1 MEFNGKTMTV
11 FSTFA
16 TVGVCDNIIGPYGWS
31 SKNIVDKLCPA
42 FEESGT
48 LVTCWPVEGYPL
60 EVVSTINDKGE
71 AWDKITLTHND
82 QTFTAN
88 FDKLEN
94 PVYFGSYNWLTG
106 VLEDPENGLYQHNLE
121 DDSFTEI
128 TDPENYRP
136 PIVRNIVG
144 LPDANGFFSD
154 CGNTTVR
161 GMADPKHVIGE
172 LTNEVEALQA
182 EQNKQYEL
190 IEEVT
195 LTEAVA
201 SFTRN
206 KDTNGVA
213 YNFSAVRACANFP
226 AASAAQ
232 TITFVLGAQGSDY
245 YIYHNDEGIAT
256 DARQTILVARNDCGI
271 CDYYYCVSQ
280 TGYRGYLRTRSTYIQ
295 NVWKNIKKVTINAAT
310 TFPIGTVIKIYGI
323 RG

>member
-1 MEFNGKTMTV
+1 M
-11 FSTFA
+11 S
-16 TVGVCDNIIGPYGWS
+16 IIRGTTITTPLARTAVPDDSAVSKKPWS
-31 SKNIVDKLCPA
+31 SKNTVDKLCPY
-42 FEESGT
+42 FTESGD
-48 LVTCWPVEGYPL
+48 LVVCEPLEGYPL
-60 EVVSTINDKGE
+60 TVISYIGQDG
-71 AWDKITLTHND
+71 ASKITLRQDT
-82 QTFTAN
+82 
-88 FDKLEN
+88 EEESR
-94 PVYFGSYNWLTG
+94 VYTVDLPYDISDASYNWTTGTLYPTDDDEIQLTPQVITALYG
-106 VLEDPENGLYQHNLE
+106 ENTFY
-121 DDSFTEI
+121 
-128 TDPENYRP
+128 
-136 PIVRNIVG
+136 
-144 LPDANGFFSD
+144 SD
-154 CGNTTVR
+154 CGDTTVS
-161 GMADPKHVIGE
+161 GKADPNKYWAEKLAEQEAINEE
-172 LTNEVEALQA
+172 LTAEVEALQA

-226 AASAAQ
+226 AASASQ
-232 TITFVLGAQGSDY
+232 TITFILGAQGSDY